1 MRARCGF
8 CRSPRIINV
17 IYFHFRNAWHAR
29 FDLQT
34 LPPLNLLHKHGG
46 DRGGRSLS
54 VCSSRSLSF
63 LDVGGYL
70 CGIFVIIASG
80 LVCVSSRVFEANGVC
95 VWHTFQATVSLAGL
109 AARRPNR
116 AGAHICT
123 GSCTAKMFFS
133 RVCEWC
139 FALAQPG
146 TNIIMF
152 TRKHADDAETRNT
165 NTHISRPLH
174 SLAARVR

>member
-1 MRARCGF
+1 MRGMHDL
-8 CRSPRIINV
+8 
-17 IYFHFRNAWHAR
+17 IY
-29 FDLQT
+29 
-34 LPPLNLLHKHGG
+34 KHSLRLIYYTKTAATAAV
-46 DRGGRSLS
+46 DHSLS
-54 VCSSRSLSF
+54 VPRALSLSF
-63 LDVGGYL
+63 LDAGGYL

-80 LVCVSSRVFEANGVC
+80 LVCVCVRECSREANGVC

-152 TRKHADDAETRNT
+152 TRKPADDAETRNT